1 MMLYL
6 CTKTCIFNR
15 VNKLT
20 CSQGMHCNHNA
31 LCKNRTKF
39 TRHSGG
45 MRNFIAAGRHRNV
58 VFKSIKG
65 RLYRKNRLLDVNNMH
80 IQAKIKLAQHRGGH
94 IIMMQQ

>member
-1 MMLYL
+1 
-6 CTKTCIFNR
+6 
-15 VNKLT
+15 
-20 CSQGMHCNHNA
+20 
-31 LCKNRTKF
+31 
-39 TRHSGG
+39 